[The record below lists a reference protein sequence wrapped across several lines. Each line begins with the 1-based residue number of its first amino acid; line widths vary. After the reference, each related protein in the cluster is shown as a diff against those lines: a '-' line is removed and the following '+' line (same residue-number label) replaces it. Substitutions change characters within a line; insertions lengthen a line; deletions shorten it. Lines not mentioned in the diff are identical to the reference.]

1 MDEAQATA
9 EEVNPNILA
18 AAYVEE
24 ASNYD
29 TEVIKGDLLPA
40 VDLQASATLNDNPS
54 SGVSSSE
61 NAVVEVVL
69 TIPLYEAGRVYSSV
83 RQAKQLASQRRL
95 EVIQAGR
102 AVRESVSISWNN
114 LSAARKLSARP
125 RSRSRLPACP

>member
-1 MDEAQATA
+1 MASAKSILAASVANYINMVGHKPRSLKYPKPARLPKSLDKARETA

-69 TIPLYEAGRVYSSV
+69 TIPLYEAGRV
-83 RQAKQLASQRRL
+83 
-95 EVIQAGR
+95 
-102 AVRESVSISWNN
+102 
-114 LSAARKLSARP
+114 
-125 RSRSRLPACP
+125 